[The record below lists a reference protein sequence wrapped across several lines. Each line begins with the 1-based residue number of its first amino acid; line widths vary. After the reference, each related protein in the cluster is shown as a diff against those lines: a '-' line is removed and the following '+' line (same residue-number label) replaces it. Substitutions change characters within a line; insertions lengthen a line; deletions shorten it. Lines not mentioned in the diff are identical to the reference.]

1 MNPIM
6 YKKFTWSS
14 LVEQWVKDLA
24 SSLLCF
30 WSLLLLGFDPWPGNF
45 HMPQA
50 QPKKKKKKRLNKS
63 WPSEIYLIYF
73 RRTRLV

>member
-45 HMPQA
+45 QNKKTK
-50 QPKKKKKKRLNKS
+50 QKKKKKKKA
-63 WPSEIYLIYF
+63 
-73 RRTRLV
+73 